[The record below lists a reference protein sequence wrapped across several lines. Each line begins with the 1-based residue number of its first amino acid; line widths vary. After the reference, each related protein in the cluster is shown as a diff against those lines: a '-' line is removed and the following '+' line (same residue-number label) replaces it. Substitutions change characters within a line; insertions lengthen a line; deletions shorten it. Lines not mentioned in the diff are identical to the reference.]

1 MEAVKQGSACVG
13 IKSTNYVVL
22 ATFNRS
28 HSELTSH
35 QKKQMKVDDHIGIS
49 FAGLAADGRVLGKK
63 GRSHAINHK
72 FTFDTP
78 ISPARLVLRLADGML
93 IFYNFILFSRR
104 SSIHT
109 TIKQETIW
117 RRSSYF
123 WCR

>member
-13 IKSTNYVVL
+13 IKSNNYVVL

-28 HSELTSH
+28 HSELASH
-35 QKKQMKVDDHIGIS
+35 QKKQMKIDDHIGVS

-78 ISPARLVLRLADGML
+78 ISPARLVLRLADGM
-93 IFYNFILFSRR
+93 
-104 SSIHT
+104 
-109 TIKQETIW
+109 
-117 RRSSYF
+117 
-123 WCR
+123 